1 MKINSS
7 HNGAAATS
15 GAFTLIELLVVI
27 SIIALLASVAV
38 PAYQMA
44 VMTAQENAAMQ
55 NARQIG
61 IAMRG
66 YANDYGGSYV
76 SGSNTYGQQ
85 ITTSNDA
92 FRSLIPNYLDSEK
105 VFVVPGSVDGPST
118 DNITDPY
125 TQILKPGENHFAYI
139 EGLSETSNSQWPMIV
154 DGANSLGEYTTDQ
167 SQPGGVWKGTK
178 AVVINT
184 DSSAHLIPL
193 MGTGATRFIPQYNDS
208 TQNALNVSSYMG
220 SNVQLLEPAT
230 N

>member
-1 MKINSS
+1 MKINTS
-7 HNGAAATS
+7 HNGAAAKS

-38 PAYQMA
+38 PAYQTTILNA
-44 VMTAQENAAMQ
+44 HENAAMQ

-61 IAMRG
+61 IAIRA

-76 SGSNTYGQQ
+76 SGTNAYGQQ

-92 FRSLIPNYLDSEK
+92 FRSLIPAYLDSEN

-118 DNITDPY
+118 DSITDPY

-139 EGLSETSNSQWPMIV
+139 EGLSETSNSEWPMIV
-154 DGANSLGEYTTDQ
+154 DGANSLGEYVTDQ

-178 AVVINT
+178 VVVINT

-193 MGTGATRFIPQYNDS
+193 VGTGATRFLPQYNDP
-208 TQNALNVSSYMG
+208 TQNALNVSYMG

>member
-1 MKINSS
+1 MPAAFRKIPKSGRDGNKTGTRVGECGVMKMNSS

-61 IAMRG
+61 MAMRG

-105 VFVVPGSVDGPST
+105 IF
-118 DNITDPY
+118 
-125 TQILKPGENHFAYI
+125 
-139 EGLSETSNSQWPMIV
+139 
-154 DGANSLGEYTTDQ
+154 
-167 SQPGGVWKGTK
+167 
-178 AVVINT
+178 
-184 DSSAHLIPL
+184 
-193 MGTGATRFIPQYNDS
+193 
-208 TQNALNVSSYMG
+208 
-220 SNVQLLEPAT
+220 
-230 N
+230 